1 MEKVFEETLNLLPD
15 LLRPLNGKWVLIG
28 TTSLYLQGFSVVPSD
43 IDILCDVET
52 ALQIELLLKP
62 YFLPFDAIVTRDKF
76 NSLFSRYRINGIK
89 VEVMGDL
96 QVNTG
101 KNWVKLLDSIEKFES
116 KKLGV
121 YSVKI
126 PSKADQIKIY
136 ELFGREKDKKILAML
151 KI

>member
-62 YFLPFDAIVTRDKF
+62 YFLPFVTIVTRDKF

-101 KNWVKLLDSIEKFES
+101 KNWVKLLDSIQKFES
-116 KKLGV
+116 KKLEV

-136 ELFGREKDKKILAML
+136 ELFGREKDKKILAIL

>member
-15 LLRPLNGKWVLIG
+15 LLQPVNGKWVLIG
-28 TTSLYLQGFSVVPSD
+28 TTSLYLQGFSVAPCD
-43 IDILCDVET
+43 IDILCDEET
-52 ALQIELLLKP
+52 ALQIQLLLKP
-62 YFLPFDAIVTRDKF
+62 YLLPFDSIVTRDKF

-101 KNWVKLLDSIEKFES
+101 NNWVNLLDRIEKFES

-151 KI
+151 KP

>member
-15 LLRPLNGKWVLIG
+15 LLQTVNGKWVLIG
-28 TTSLYLQGFSVVPSD
+28 TTSLYLQGFSVAPSD

-62 YFLPFDAIVTRDKF
+62 YLLPFDTIVTRDKF
-76 NSLFSRYRINGIK
+76 NSLFSRYRINGIMI
-89 VEVMGDL
+89 EVMGGL

-101 KNWVKLLDSIEKFES
+101 KNWVNLLDSIEKFES

-121 YSVKI
+121 YTVKI
-126 PSKADQIKIY
+126 PSKTDQIKIY
-136 ELFGREKDKKILAML
+136 ELFGREKDENILTML
-151 KI
+151 KS